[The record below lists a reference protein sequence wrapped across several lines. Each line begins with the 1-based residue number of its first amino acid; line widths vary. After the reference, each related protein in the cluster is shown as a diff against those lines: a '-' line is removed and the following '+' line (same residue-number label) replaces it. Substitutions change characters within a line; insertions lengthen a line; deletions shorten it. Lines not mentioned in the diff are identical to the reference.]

1 MFPLLLSQFREE
13 GKRALSSDLKPLI
26 KGRKQVGVLLDMYLC
41 YGARNFGE
49 GRIVIIRPLAA
60 MGQEQRDKS
69 EKVAVGAVRTPR
81 TSRPPVG
88 SFDSTSVVLFPI
100 RKSLYGYDHS
110 EMPISSFADS
120 PTRESGNRRLFRDFR
135 SSLQLQQSL
144 QESLLTLSTPWASLP
159 GRGPSGGLGSA
170 KLGSNL
176 HGKEILF
183 PTVLKER
190 ALKKRDP
197 FAVVAPVIACL

>member
-81 TSRPPVG
+81 RSRPPVG
-88 SFDSTSVVLFPI
+88 SFDSTSVVLSPI
-100 RKSLYGYDHS
+100 
-110 EMPISSFADS
+110 
-120 PTRESGNRRLFRDFR
+120 
-135 SSLQLQQSL
+135 
-144 QESLLTLSTPWASLP
+144 
-159 GRGPSGGLGSA
+159 
-170 KLGSNL
+170 
-176 HGKEILF
+176 
-183 PTVLKER
+183 ER
-190 ALKKRDP
+190 AFTVMITPRCQFPALQTRQLKGAEIAD
-197 FAVVAPVIACL
+197 FSAVSCSSRSPSKNLC